1 MQDKDFLTSLE
12 NVKVPV
18 LVLDQKWHRLF
29 ALNGKPKEVLEL
41 EKKEKNLLERQ
52 GALTEEIKELK
63 VVKNNLRK
71 NVMENMIGAND
82 DSDDPEIIKKREQD
96 KRLLDE
102 TNDRLAK
109 DEDELL
115 DLPEK
120 LKQLNTE
127 LMIATMTF
135 CYDKLRT
142 NAEEMQEITDWI
154 AKVRIDLKKNIIRKQ
169 NREINNK
176 EMYHYMHDL
185 FGATVLDIFDINE
198 EFNLGILDSPEDK
211 NEE

>member
-71 NVMENMIGAND
+71 SVMENMIGAND